1 MSRFN
6 YLTGRHFGRLIVTGF
21 SHISSHR
28 SYWNCVCIC
37 GKRKVVV
44 SDHLTGNLTTSCG
57 CFHKEK
63 NHQTFF
69 IHGQSETRLYTTWSG
84 MKKRCLN
91 ENEPCY
97 KSYGGRGIR
106 ICDKWIHNFAAFRS
120 WALSNGYADN
130 LTIDRKDNDGDYEPG
145 NCQWLTRSFS

>member
-1 MSRFN
+1 
-6 YLTGRHFGRLIVTGF
+6 
-21 SHISSHR
+21 
-28 SYWNCVCIC
+28 
-37 GKRKVVV
+37 
-44 SDHLTGNLTTSCG
+44 
-57 CFHKEK
+57 
-63 NHQTFF
+63 
-69 IHGQSETRLYTTWSG
+69 